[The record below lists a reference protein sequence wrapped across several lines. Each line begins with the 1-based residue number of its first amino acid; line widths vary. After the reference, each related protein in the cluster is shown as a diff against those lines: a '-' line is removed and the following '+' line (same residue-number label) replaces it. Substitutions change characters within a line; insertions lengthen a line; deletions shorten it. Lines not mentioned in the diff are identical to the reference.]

1 MQYRWP
7 RPQTLVITAV
17 IATVC
22 SGILTL
28 SRPVDMLVD
37 GQPVQSDVPPVT
49 TSAQRIY
56 VPLRSVADALGAQ
69 TIVDG
74 DKIYVVRGTQS
85 LRVELGS
92 EKGTI
97 NGMPFTLHHAPF
109 RVRGRVMIGLKPIA
123 DAFGVAANYDPRTA
137 RVEILS
143 GGVGAATTPDP
154 PDSTQ

>member
-1 MQYRWP
+1 MDYRWP
-7 RPQTLVITAV
+7 RPQTFVITAV
-17 IATVC
+17 LATIC

-49 TSAQRIY
+49 TSAQHIY

-74 DKIYVVRGTQS
+74 DKVYVVRGTQS

-92 EKGTI
+92 DKATI
-97 NGMPFTLHHAPF
+97 NGMPFTMHHAPF
-109 RVRGRVMIGLKPIA
+109 RVRGRVMIGLKPIS
-123 DAFGVAANYDPRTA
+123 DAFGVAATYDARTA
-137 RVEILS
+137 RVDILS
-143 GGVGAATTPDP
+143 GLGAAATPAP
-154 PDSTQ
+154 PDTQ